1 MPDEPISAGRQHPSA
16 GGGPGSIW
24 SKAAIPEASGA
35 GSADVSDL
43 DAMTIINDQVE
54 RQRHGGRGFLGV
66 GTANKS
72 HRSLAAAISESGA
85 GWYALL
91 ALGLFAALDQATGY
105 IISAIGP
112 NVSSS
117 LGVSASTFTM
127 IATQRQTL
135 VGLTALNFAYIFYKR
150 SQRAQLSKNFGVQYA
165 VILVVASLLTWVPAF
180 AFVIGG
186 VGAGAAVVWA
196 AHRPMVMD
204 AYPPG
209 ARVRALSF
217 HGGAAVV
224 GAIIGPALV
233 VVLSGAAGLSWRGV
247 LVVIGLI
254 FLPLA
259 LFGLRLRDPGYGRY
273 DSDPMAGL
281 MREGAGPGDP
291 EEGDPGKLGHEGVE
305 TGEIREGDPT
315 GLTKDGRKG
324 QGRHQLPEA
333 DPTELT
339 FWEATRR
346 VWMIPTVR
354 RLLAAWAVLGVA
366 VTPLVTYQGFFLKQ
380 EFNLTTSQ
388 RALFYAGGWCLAL
401 PALWFAARHGER
413 AWRDDPARLLLIAA
427 GALVALAVGLLLA
440 VIPVLGISLFGF
452 SVVFAAEAVGIAL
465 LSMVLLSIVRPRA
478 RVIAAGLSAVFFGLV
493 GGEGGSILLSS
504 LASRYS
510 EAVVIGILAVPAL
523 GAALMLRRAAVGLE
537 ADLDRVVNEEL
548 EDEGVRVVLS
558 QGGTVPLLACKGID
572 FSYGQLQVLFGV
584 DFAVRDGE
592 MLALLGVNGAGKST
606 LLKVISGIGLPSA
619 GSVRFRGSDI
629 TYVDAERRVRLGITQ
644 IPGGRAVFAPMT
656 VIDNL
661 RGLGYSI
668 GKNRRLLEQRID
680 ECFATFPILADRRN
694 QPAAT
699 LSGGEQQMLG
709 LCKAFILRPQLL
721 LIDELSLGL
730 APIIVDRL
738 LSMVREINAGG
749 TAVVLVEQ
757 SVSLALSVVNHAYFM
772 EKGEI
777 RFDGSS
783 TDLLVRDDLL
793 RAVFLGAA
801 ASGGT
806 GA

>member
-1 MPDEPISAGRQHPSA
+1 MPNEPISAGGQQPSA
-16 GGGPGSIW
+16 GGGPDSIW
-24 SKAAIPEASGA
+24 SQAAIPEASEA
-35 GSADVSDL
+35 GSGNVPDL
-43 DAMTIINDQVE
+43 DAMAVINDQVE

-66 GTANKS
+66 GTASKS

-105 IISAIGP
+105 IISAVGP

-150 SQRAQLSKNFGVQYA
+150 SQRAQLSKNFAVQYA
-165 VILVVASLLTWVPAF
+165 GILVVASLITWVPAF

-204 AYPPG
+204 AYPPD

-224 GAIIGPALV
+224 GAIVGPALV

-273 DSDPMAGL
+273 DSGPIAGL
-281 MREGAGPGDP
+281 MREGAGPDDP
-291 EEGDPGKLGHEGVE
+291 KEGDPVKLGHEGE
-305 TGEIREGDPT
+305 TGESREGDPT
-315 GLTKDGRKG
+315 GLTRAGRR
-324 QGRHQLPEA
+324 GRRPHQVPEA

-366 VTPLVTYQGFFLKQ
+366 VTPLVTYQGFFLEQ

-401 PALWFAARHGER
+401 PVLWFAARHGER

-440 VIPVLGISLFGF
+440 VIPILGISLFGF

-478 RVIAAGLSAVFFGLV
+478 RAIAAGLSAVFFGLI

-510 EAVVIGILAVPAL
+510 EAVVIGILAIPAL

-584 DFAVRDGE
+584 DFTVRDGE

-661 RGLGYSI
+661 RGLGYTI

-680 ECFATFPILADRRN
+680 ECFATFPILADRRD

-730 APIIVDRL
+730 APIIVDQL
-738 LSMVREINAGG
+738 LSMVRDINAGG

-777 RFDGSS
+777 RFDGSN
-783 TDLLVRDDLL
+783 TDLMVRDDLL